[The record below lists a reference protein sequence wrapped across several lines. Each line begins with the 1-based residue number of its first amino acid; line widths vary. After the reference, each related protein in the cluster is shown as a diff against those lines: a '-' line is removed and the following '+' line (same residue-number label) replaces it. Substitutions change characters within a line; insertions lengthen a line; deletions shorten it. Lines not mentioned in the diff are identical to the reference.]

1 MNKLYRLI
9 SDSARAR
16 SSSSSGSKKLLGH
29 STGVIRKHTAKKE
42 IQKGGLKALQGH
54 DWTGNIRELRNVVE
68 RLVIMSEK
76 EITEADVKKY
86 GDLK

>member
-1 MNKLYRLI
+1 LNKLYRLI

-42 IQKGGLKALQGH
+42 IQ
-54 DWTGNIRELRNVVE
+54 NRRN
-68 RLVIMSEK
+68 
-76 EITEADVKKY
+76 
-86 GDLK
+86 